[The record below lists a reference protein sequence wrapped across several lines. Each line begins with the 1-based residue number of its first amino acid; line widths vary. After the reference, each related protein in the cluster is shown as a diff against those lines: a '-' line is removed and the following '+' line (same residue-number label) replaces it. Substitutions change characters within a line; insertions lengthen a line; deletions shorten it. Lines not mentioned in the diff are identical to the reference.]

1 MHMGARTVAARLA
14 RWLAQWLAQWLDFRF
29 AGAISEDIS
38 LLHFMPALSRLPRTA
53 PACLLAAA
61 LAAAAAAPSARARDG
76 DELAALINA
85 YRAAPGLCAGRAATP
100 VAPLRPEAALSG
112 VRIGFGTFLEP
123 ALKTAGYAAERA
135 ESISVTGPPD
145 AQAAMTVLRE
155 KYCDKLLSKEFTAI
169 GTAHRGK
176 EWQVVLA
183 HPHVLPPLPDPA
195 QLGPELLALVN
206 QARATPR
213 NCGAQAFGAAP
224 PLTWNETLA
233 RAALGHS
240 RDMAE
245 KRYFNHKEPGGSTPS
260 VRATQA
266 GYQWSRISENIA
278 SGQRTAAE
286 AVAGWLDSPGHCAN
300 IMNPAVTEMGA
311 AYAVNPA
318 SDSRTLYWTQMFG
331 RPRGP

>member
-1 MHMGARTVAARLA
+1 
-14 RWLAQWLAQWLDFRF
+14 
-29 AGAISEDIS
+29 
-38 LLHFMPALSRLPRTA
+38 MPALPRLFRTSAA
-53 PACLLAAA
+53 PAALLFCAA
-61 LAAAAAAPSARARDG
+61 LAAAYAPPARARDGAHEG

-85 YRAAPGLCAGRAATP
+85 YRAAPGLCAGSGAAP
-100 VAPLRPEAALSG
+100 AAPLQPEAALSR

-123 ALKTAGYAAERA
+123 ALKKAGYASDRA

-155 KYCDKLLSKEFTAI
+155 KYCDKLLSAEYSAV
-169 GTAHRGK
+169 GTARRGN

-183 HPHVLPPLPDPA
+183 HPLVLPPLPDPA
-195 QLGPELLALVN
+195 QLRGELLALVN
-206 QARATPR
+206 EARATPR
-213 NCGAQAFGAAP
+213 TCGAEAFGAAP

-245 KRYFNHKEPGGSTPS
+245 KHYFNHKEPGGSDPPA
-260 VRATQA
+260 RATQA

-278 SGQRTAAE
+278 SGQRTVAE
-286 AVAGWLDSPGHCAN
+286 AVAGWLASPGHCAN
-300 IMNPAVTEMGA
+300 IMNPTVTEMGA

-318 SDSRTLYWTQMFG
+318 NAHRTLYWTQMFG
-331 RPRGP
+331 RPR